1 MRCDDGIKFADDKH
15 KSFYMNQ
22 YQKLRPDIYLKSLI
36 YTLGICYDTRRNFD
50 VIYDTN
56 LKEINPDAIYAS
68 WQTGSSLKVTR
79 LAFQL
84 FTDNTPSAFNN
95 GHYDNFNECKQY
107 CVSDIF
113 CCSFAPYFVE
123 AVRLRY
129 HEYFSY
135 LLLP

>member
-1 MRCDDGIKFADDKH
+1 MFCDENIKFTDDRH
-15 KSFYMNQ
+15 KSFYMSQ
-22 YQKLRPDIYLKSLI
+22 SLKLSPDVYLKSLI
-36 YTLGICYDTRRNFD
+36 YTLGMCHDTRKNFD
-50 VIYDTN
+50 IIYDTG
-56 LKEINPDAIYAS
+56 LKEINPDAINEP

-84 FTDNTPSAFNN
+84 FTDSTPSAFNN
-95 GHYDNFNECKQY
+95 DSFNFFECKRY

-123 AVRLRY
+123 AVKLRY

-135 LLLP
+135 PMLP

>member
-1 MRCDDGIKFADDKH
+1 MRCDENIIFADDRH
-15 KSFYMNQ
+15 KSFYMSRSQ
-22 YQKLRPDIYLKSLI
+22 QLRPDVYLKSLI
-36 YTLGICYDTRRNFD
+36 YTLGMCYDTRRNFD
-50 VIYDTN
+50 VIFDTE
-56 LKEINPDAIYAS
+56 LREINPDAINEP

-95 GHYDNFNECKQY
+95 GSVNFKECKRY

-113 CCSFAPYFVE
+113 SCSFAPYFVE

-129 HEYFSY
+129 HEYFSHS
-135 LLLP
+135 LLS